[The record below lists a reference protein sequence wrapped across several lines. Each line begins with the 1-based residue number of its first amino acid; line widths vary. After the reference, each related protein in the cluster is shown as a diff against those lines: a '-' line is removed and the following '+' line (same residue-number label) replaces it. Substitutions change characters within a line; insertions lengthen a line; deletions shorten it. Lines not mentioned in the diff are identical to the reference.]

1 MRQDLPTGT
10 ATFLF
15 TDVLE
20 LDAAL
25 CAVLEQEDPV
35 LLVRAVD
42 VARPLGYAWL
52 SLARQTP

>member
-1 MRQDLPTGT
+1 MQDLPTGT
-10 ATFLF
+10 VTFVF

-25 CAVLEQEDPV
+25 CAALEQEDPL

-42 VARPLGYAWL
+42 VARPLGYA
-52 SLARQTP
+52 